1 MGGWV
6 GSPHR
11 SPPAHRAL
19 TCRCQPAG
27 CSCGVIVRCPETLLT
42 FISVLA
48 CIALCSKSL
57 PLKYFTWSNL
67 QVDHDWSQA
76 CLHQLL
82 KIKKSFNE
90 SGSTFLPAV
99 DGWSCRSQRP
109 QSAFY
114 DLSLFAVCEKTI
126 GWRWENKTEISK
138 YLFLTVDV
146 FLIGTERR
154 DREER

>member
-1 MGGWV
+1 MWSLGKPSLIKNGWV
-6 GSPHR
+6 GSPHQ
-11 SPPAHRAL
+11 SPPAHRAP

-82 KIKKSFNE
+82 KIKKFEQIRINFFTCCGWLIVSQ
-90 SGSTFLPAV
+90 STT
-99 DGWSCRSQRP
+99 
-109 QSAFY
+109 
-114 DLSLFAVCEKTI
+114 TI
-126 GWRWENKTEISK
+126 CVLWFKFICCLRKDNRMAMRKQNRNI
-138 YLFLTVDV
+138 
-146 FLIGTERR
+146 
-154 DREER
+154 